1 MNIQTVVSENSFGK
15 RIVSSGCKDVF
26 FRFSPS
32 DLVQMIVLDLVS
44 EEEPGLASGEEEPGL
59 ASEEEGLVSEEPGLA
74 SGEEGL
80 APGEGG
86 LVSEEV
92 DPRYSGQKHS
102 S

>member
-1 MNIQTVVSENSFGK
+1 
-15 RIVSSGCKDVF
+15 
-26 FRFSPS
+26 
-32 DLVQMIVLDLVS
+32 MIVLDLVS
-44 EEEPGLASGEEEPGL
+44 EEEPGLASEE
-59 ASEEEGLVSEEPGLA
+59 EEPGLA

-92 DPRYSGQKHS
+92 ETELASVEVDPRYSVQKHS

>member
-32 DLVQMIVLDLVS
+32 DLVQMIVLDLD
-44 EEEPGLASGEEEPGL
+44 PGEEEPGL
-59 ASEEEGLVSEEPGLA
+59 ASEEEEPGLA
-74 SGEEGL
+74 SGEGGL